1 MACPGATR
9 DLSRAHLHLLKASST
24 LARRAH
30 GFTDEQRRLL
40 LDAHHVLGNALR
52 GEHEHFD
59 RLRAAPRD
67 VSGEVTADMTV
78 EQLGDAWIDE
88 IIIENRVKRQTVD
101 HYTGNL
107 RYLILPAIGD
117 MAIREA
123 TVGAIDRYLKTLAR
137 THPAGAQRS
146 KSTLLQMFSLAVRH
160 GALPANPVRD
170 VGRLP
175 RPHRTV
181 QAMTSDEITR
191 VRHAPHLWRTTKA
204 VGPRKSRACTDLF
217 DLLLATG
224 CRIGEACALRWQ
236 DIDLHAGT
244 LTVAGT
250 MIFLR
255 NTGWQ
260 RQEFPKT
267 ATGQRTIHLP
277 PFALTM
283 LRRRQA
289 EEPHCPDDPLF
300 ASRTGTF
307 VQPDNMRRSLRC
319 ALQRQTDLKWVSPH
333 VFRKTVATIL
343 SGHGLAT
350 EAAAQLGHVDESITK
365 KFYVQKPSTAPDVSH
380 VLQILID
387 PNFGVPIA
395 AESMPTS

>member
-1 MACPGATR
+1 M
-9 DLSRAHLHLLKASST
+9 HLLKASSA

-40 LDAHHVLGNALR
+40 LDAHQVLCNALR

-67 VSGEVTADMTV
+67 VSGDVTADMTV
-78 EQLGDAWIDE
+78 EKLGDAWIDE
-88 IIIENRVKRQTVD
+88 ILIENRVKRQTVD
-101 HYTGNL
+101 HYTNNL
-107 RYLILPAIGD
+107 HYLILPAIGD

-123 TVGAIDRYLKTLAR
+123 TVGAIDRYLKTFAR
-137 THPAGAQRS
+137 THPAGARRC

-160 GALPANPVRD
+160 GALAANPVRD

-175 RPHRTV
+175 RPHTTV
-181 QAMTSDEITR
+181 QAMTCSEITR
-191 VRHAPHLWRTTKA
+191 VRHALHLWHTTKA

-236 DIDLHAGT
+236 DIDLRAGT

-255 NTGWQ
+255 SIGWQ

-267 ATGQRTIHLP
+267 AAGQRTVYLP
-277 PFALTM
+277 AFAVTM

-289 EEPHCPDDPLF
+289 EEPHRPDDPLF

-319 ALQRQTDLKWVSPH
+319 ALQRQADLKWVSPH
-333 VFRKTVATIL
+333 VFRKTVATVL
-343 SGHGLAT
+343 SGRGLVV

-365 KFYVQKPSTAPDVSH
+365 RFYVQKPSTAPDVSH
-380 VLQILID
+380 VLEILVD
-387 PNFGVPIA
+387 PEFGVLITTEP
-395 AESMPTS
+395 MPTN